1 MIPALYVALLVF
13 HQELLPT
20 RLLLAI
26 AAAQKGVPLPPS
38 AKFYCCFWCS
48 RRSRR
53 PVRAHPASW
62 AQPCPLSAVWYSAR
76 AAVSARFLSAPSVII
91 VAIAAVT
98 GLTVPKLQSAA
109 LVLRFSLLA
118 AGALGGIY
126 GLVFGLALAVSH
138 LCTLRSFSTPYLL
151 NLIPRVAARTDD
163 TWLRVSWRKM
173 PRHRFL
179 AREEDKP

>member
-1 MIPALYVALLVF
+1 MGSTMSIVGGLVLG
-13 HQELLPT
+13 Q
-20 RLLLAI
+20 
-26 AAAQKGVPLPPS
+26 
-38 AKFYCCFWCS
+38 
-48 RRSRR
+48 
-53 PVRAHPASW
+53 
-62 AQPCPLSAVWYSAR
+62 